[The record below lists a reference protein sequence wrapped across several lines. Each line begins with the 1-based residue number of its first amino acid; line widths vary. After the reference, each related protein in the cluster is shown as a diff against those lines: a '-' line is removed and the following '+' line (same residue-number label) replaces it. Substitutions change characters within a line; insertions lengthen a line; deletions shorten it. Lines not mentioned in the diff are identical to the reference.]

1 MCVAVLH
8 LKVFIDQYME
18 EQKCI
23 ARRTV
28 NFCDQT
34 GDRILRGAVDQ
45 SIVTMDAVLGD

>member
-8 LKVFIDQYME
+8 LKVFIDQYMG

-28 NFCDQT
+28 NFYDQT

-45 SIVTMDAVLGD
+45 SIVTMDTVLGD